1 MPDNGAR
8 GMRSLDPAKL
18 RTRLEQYVE
27 RRLLAIVCQRLG
39 LPVPRDPV
47 RRGLNHLQCR
57 LASYLMEP
65 SAHPFP
71 GDTVPRIFCRLVS
84 SATMS
89 TQMPLR
95 DRAILVAWAI
105 ACTAAPQNYRRS
117 LILWR
122 FSRTSRPAVINAL
135 LAAASSLRS
144 PRLPDRV

>member
-8 GMRSLDPAKL
+8 GMRSLDAAKL

-27 RRLLAIVCQRLG
+27 RGRLLATVCQRLG

-47 RRGLNHLQCR
+47 RRSLNHLQYR

-84 SATMS
+84 SATMC

-95 DRAILVAWAI
+95 DRAILVA
-105 ACTAAPQNYRRS
+105 
-117 LILWR
+117 
-122 FSRTSRPAVINAL
+122 
-135 LAAASSLRS
+135 
-144 PRLPDRV
+144 